1 VARVAGA
8 EPASGR
14 GAVRA
19 IAGPAGNAR
28 ARRAPATPN
37 LGGCPMDA
45 MAWIA
50 LAIFAI
56 TIVAV
61 VGNVIDGANAAL
73 VGVAAMIWFGVMT
86 EVDAFGLVDW
96 NVMAILISIW
106 IIAGY
111 FGKSGVP
118 SWLSVQALRLS
129 GGHPGLLVMILSVLA
144 GVISMFVDHVV
155 VILMMAP
162 VALPLARALKLPV
175 TPEVLMI
182 GLCANSMGAPLLL
195 GDLPAGML
203 KLVLV

>member
-1 VARVAGA
+1 
-8 EPASGR
+8 
-14 GAVRA
+14 
-19 IAGPAGNAR
+19 
-28 ARRAPATPN
+28 
-37 LGGCPMDA
+37 MDA
-45 MAWIA
+45 TAWIA

-56 TIVAV
+56 SIVV
-61 VGNVIDGANAAL
+61 VVSNKIDGTITAL

-144 GVISMFVDHVV
+144 TCRRRCCTAFP
-155 VILMMAP
+155 AP
-162 VALPLARALKLPV
+162 SSATSSGSTGGRRR
-175 TPEVLMI
+175 
-182 GLCANSMGAPLLL
+182 SRSSW
-195 GDLPAGML
+195 
-203 KLVLV
+203 